1 MNQFK
6 LTTQINIIFSFVSI
20 MACVVFLFVLNLSF
34 ARGYENQN
42 AYLLSEYYKKIK
54 SEYDP
59 NAVTFNFEY
68 ESMYNDFFIIMN
80 GDLVAFSNNVVNAKE
95 RNNIINL
102 IKNEYFLN
110 NTHLSYKNIEYTRF
124 GNYSYLGEI
133 IDDINHPRY
142 AIIVI
147 SNTQAYI
154 NELTGNVPFYT
165 TLAFINI
172 LALGMII
179 IWLWSSNTV
188 KKLND
193 LKLVVDKMVQDNYQ
207 TEIAIDSAEEISSL
221 AKAIDNM
228 RVEIKNNE
236 DTKKEMIQNLGHDL
250 KTPIAVIKSYAEAI
264 LDGIEDSKSA
274 ELIIKQADV
283 LNNKVKQIIEYSKIG
298 YIDLGGDREMIS
310 MKEIIEQVVNHYK
323 YLTQAKFIVDIKE
336 DWKHR
341 MVRENIYVAISNI
354 VDNAVR
360 YVQTK
365 IVIQLKSKKL
375 TIYNDGEQIDEAL
388 IPKIFKAY
396 EKGSKG
402 QFGLGLAIVKETL
415 DRFNLKCEVTNY
427 QNGVLFTIE
436 PQ

>member
-68 ESMYNDFFIIMN
+68 ESMYNDFFIIMD

-110 NTHLSYKNIEYTRF
+110 NTDLSYKNIEYTRF

-133 IDDINHPRY
+133 IDDVNHQRY

-207 TEIAIDSAEEISSL
+207 TEIAIDGAEEISSL
-221 AKAIDNM
+221 AIAIDNM
-228 RVEIKNNE
+228 RI
-236 DTKKEMIQNLGHDL
+236 
-250 KTPIAVIKSYAEAI
+250 
-264 LDGIEDSKSA
+264 
-274 ELIIKQADV
+274 
-283 LNNKVKQIIEYSKIG
+283 
-298 YIDLGGDREMIS
+298 
-310 MKEIIEQVVNHYK
+310 
-323 YLTQAKFIVDIKE
+323 
-336 DWKHR
+336 
-341 MVRENIYVAISNI
+341 
-354 VDNAVR
+354 
-360 YVQTK
+360 
-365 IVIQLKSKKL
+365 
-375 TIYNDGEQIDEAL
+375 
-388 IPKIFKAY
+388 
-396 EKGSKG
+396 
-402 QFGLGLAIVKETL
+402 
-415 DRFNLKCEVTNY
+415 
-427 QNGVLFTIE
+427 
-436 PQ
+436 